1 MARAADQQRFQLQDL
16 VLKVKGSVDRKKW
29 NEDRYIGFLDEL
41 CGDREYQKQAIL
53 TALRYVLGGEYQNLE
68 QLARENWDNNEV
80 LRDRYGSWKNCHG
93 HLQFPDKLSATLD
106 LATGTGKSYVIY
118 GIATILLAEGV
129 VDRVL
134 VLCPSTTI
142 ERGLLDKFHDLAKN
156 SDLRAQLPPT
166 AKLSTPR
173 IIDASESIVEGTICV
188 ENRDAVYEHVRSSIR
203 DSLWGNGA
211 RVAVLN
217 DEAHHVANDPDA
229 KTKRWKEFLQNPEY
243 GFNIVLG
250 FSGTCYVNNEYFAD
264 VIYRF
269 SIREAME
276 QRFIKV
282 PRYVIGEVITGEE
295 DERWQL
301 IYNRHD
307 KIRGSL
313 AKRGIRPLTII
324 ITSNIKRCK
333 EVGRELREY
342 LVERGELSEDDAS
355 DRVLVVYNN
364 APDLSK
370 LKAVD
375 EKDNPVEWIVS
386 VSMLNE
392 GWDVK
397 RVFQIVPHE
406 ERAFNSKLLIAQVL
420 GRGLRVPENWKGE
433 QAEVTVFNHAAWATS
448 IQHLVNEVL
457 ENERRL
463 SSTVIPESEH
473 HFELHTLSYE
483 METKSEDAK
492 PRTSQFNILTGDIV
506 DLPSEAETVDVSIDF
521 ERALQGTRETWN
533 TAVRRQVHT
542 PEDVAWAMYEA
553 LRRLDME
560 TGTLPDPALHTH
572 YAKDYPFERLLNIVK
587 RSLKGDT
594 MVSEKNKQRL
604 LSAIGTARRPG
615 SRRVRYDFSPKQLV
629 NISTKDRPSDSVSA
643 AVLRRGEKVLFY
655 TEGSEDHIPD
665 EEIEFFEEV
674 VEQDSDFKKW
684 EVRNR
689 HDYKTPLNLAIADAG
704 PERDFMRE
712 LVRPS
717 NAERITAWIKST
729 STRFYSISYSWR
741 KGDHPIRR
749 EFNPDFFIKVGGLIL
764 VIEIKDDEELRDPSV
779 ENIKKNEF
787 AVTHFEKLNARL
799 KEEGIDI
806 EYRFHFIAPQD
817 VLEFFKRLREG
828 TIAEYRSNL
837 DWKLKDALKA
847 TNN

>member
-1 MARAADQQRFQLQDL
+1 MPRVADQQQFQLQDL
-16 VLKVKGSVDRKKW
+16 VLNVKTSVDRNRW
-29 NEDRYIGFLDEL
+29 NEDRYAAFLDEL
-41 CGDREYQKQAIL
+41 CREREYQKQAIL
-53 TALRYVLGGEYQNLE
+53 TALRYMLGGEYQNLE
-68 QLARENWDNNEV
+68 QLARENWDSNEV
-80 LRDRYGSWKNCHG
+80 LRDRYGSWKNFYN
-93 HLQFPDKLSATLD
+93 HLQFPDNLSATLD

-118 GIATILLAEGV
+118 GIASILLAEGA

-156 SDLRAQLPPT
+156 ADLRALLPAT
-166 AKLSTPR
+166 AKITTPR
-173 IIDASESIVEGTICV
+173 IIDASETIVEGTICV

-229 KTKRWKEFLQNPEY
+229 RTKRWKEFLQNPEY
-243 GFNIVLG
+243 GFNTILG
-250 FSGTCYVNNEYFAD
+250 FSGTCYVDNEYFSD
-264 VIYRF
+264 VIFRY

-276 QRFIKV
+276 QKFVKV
-282 PRYVIGEVITGEE
+282 PRYVVGEVTTGEE

-301 IYNRHD
+301 IYNRHE
-307 KIRGSL
+307 KIRSTL
-313 AKRGIRPLTII
+313 SKRDIRPLTII
-324 ITSNIKRCK
+324 VTANIRRCK
-333 EVGRELREY
+333 LVGQELREF
-342 LVERGELSEDDAS
+342 LVEQAGLSEEEALE
-355 DRVLVVYNN
+355 RVLVVYNN
-364 APDLSK
+364 APDVPK
-370 LKAVD
+370 LRRVD
-375 EKDNPVEWIVS
+375 DKDSQVEWIVS

-420 GRGLRVPENWKGE
+420 GRGLRVPEDWKGE
-433 QAEVTVFNHAAWATS
+433 QPEVTVFNHAAWATS

-463 SSTVIPESEH
+463 TSRVVPDSPF

-506 DLPSEAETVDVSIDF
+506 DLPSEADTVGVSIDF
-521 ERALQGTRETWN
+521 ERAIQGTRETWN

-542 PEDVAWAMYEA
+542 PEDVAWAMYDA

-560 TGTLPDPALHTH
+560 TASLPDPALHTH
-572 YAKDYPFERLLNIVK
+572 YVKDYPYERLLNIVK

-604 LSAIGTARRPG
+604 LAAIGTARRPG
-615 SRRVRYDFSPKQLV
+615 SKRVRYDFSPKELLT
-629 NISTKDRPSDSVSA
+629 ISTKDRPADSVSA
-643 AVLRRGEKVLFY
+643 AMLRRGDKVLFY
-655 TEGSEDHIPD
+655 TEGTEENLSD
-665 EEIEFFEEV
+665 EEVEFFEEV
-674 VEQDSDFKKW
+674 AEQDSDYKKW

-689 HDYKTPLNLAIADAG
+689 YDFKTPLNLAIADAG
-704 PERDFMRE
+704 TERNFMRE
-712 LVRPS
+712 LVRPT
-717 NAERITAWIKST
+717 NTAKIDAWIKST
-729 STRFYSISYSWR
+729 SMRFYSINYSWR

-749 EFNPDFFIKVGGLIL
+749 DFNPDFFIKIGKLVL
-764 VIEIKDDEELRDPSV
+764 VIEIKDDTELRDPSI
-779 ENIKKNEF
+779 ENIKKNES
-787 AVTHFEKLNARL
+787 AVAHFIKLNARL
-799 KEEGIDI
+799 KVEGIDV
-806 EYRFHFIAPQD
+806 EYLFHFIAPAD
-817 VLEFFKRLREG
+817 MTEFFQRIREG
-828 TIAEYRSNL
+828 TIDEYRSNL
-837 DWKLKDALKA
+837 DWRLSGAVV
-847 TNN
+847 TTGE

>member
-1 MARAADQQRFQLQDL
+1 MPRIADQQRFQLQDL
-16 VLKVKGSVDRKKW
+16 VLKVKTSVDRAKW
-29 NEDRYIGFLDEL
+29 NEDRYASFLDEL
-41 CGDREYQKQAIL
+41 CGEREYQKQAIL
-53 TALRYVLGGEYQNLE
+53 TALRYVLGGEYRHLE
-68 QLARENWDNNEV
+68 ELARENWGDKEV
-80 LRDRYGSWKNCHG
+80 LRDRYGSWKNFNN

-118 GIATILLAEGV
+118 GIAAILLAEGA

-156 SDLRAQLPPT
+156 ADLRALLPAT
-166 AKLSTPR
+166 AKITIPR
-173 IIDASESIVEGTICV
+173 IIDASETIVEGTICV

-243 GFNIVLG
+243 GFNTILG
-250 FSGTCYVNNEYFAD
+250 FSGTCYVDNEYFSD
-264 VIYRF
+264 VIYRY

-276 QRFIKV
+276 QKFIKI
-282 PRYVIGEVITGEE
+282 PRYVVGEVITGEE

-301 IYNRHD
+301 LYNRHE
-307 KIRGSL
+307 KIRSSL
-313 AKRGIRPLTII
+313 TKRGIRPLTII
-324 ITSNIKRCK
+324 VTSNIKKCK
-333 EVGRELREY
+333 QVGQELREF
-342 LVERGELSEDDAS
+342 LVEQGHLTEEQALES
-355 DRVLVVYNN
+355 VLVVYNN
-364 APDLSK
+364 APDVPK
-370 LKAVD
+370 LRGVD
-375 EKDNPVEWIVS
+375 EKGNLVEWIVS

-420 GRGLRVPENWKGE
+420 GRGLRVPEDWKGD

-463 SSTVIPESEH
+463 TSRIVPDSPH

-483 METKSEDAK
+483 METKSEDSK
-492 PRTSQFNILTGDIV
+492 PRSSPYNILTGDIV
-506 DLPSEAETVDVSIDF
+506 DLPSEAETVEVSIDF
-521 ERALQGTRETWN
+521 ERAIQGTRETWN

-542 PEDVAWAMYEA
+542 PEDVAWAMYDA

-560 TGTLPDPALHTH
+560 TATLTDLALHTH
-572 YAKDYPFERLLNIVK
+572 YAKDYPYERLLNIVK

-604 LSAIGTARRPG
+604 LSAIGTARRTG
-615 SRRVRYDFSPKQLV
+615 SKRVRYDFSPKQLLTI
-629 NISTKDRPSDSVSA
+629 NTKERPADSVSA
-643 AVLRRGEKVLFY
+643 AQLRRGEKVVFY
-655 TEGSEDHIPD
+655 TEGTEDNLSD
-665 EEIEFFEEV
+665 EEIEFFEELT
-674 VEQDSDFKKW
+674 EPDSDFKKW
-684 EVRNR
+684 PVKNR
-689 HDYKTPLNLAIADAG
+689 HDFKSPLNLAIADAG
-704 PERDFMRE
+704 TERDFMRE
-712 LVRPS
+712 LVKAV
-717 NAERITAWIKST
+717 NAEKIDTWIKST
-729 STRFYSISYSWR
+729 ATRFYSIAYSWR

-749 EFNPDFFIKVGGLIL
+749 DFNPDFFIKIGRLIL
-764 VIEIKDDEELRDPSV
+764 AIEIKDEGELRDPSI
-779 ENIKKNEF
+779 ENVKKNEY
-787 AVTHFEKLNARL
+787 AIAHFEKLNARL
-799 KEEGIDI
+799 KEEGIDV
-806 EYRFHFIAPQD
+806 EYRLHFIAPQD
-817 VLEFFKRLREG
+817 VLEFFKRIRED
-828 TIAEYRSNL
+828 TITDYRSKL
-837 DWKLKDALKA
+837 DWKLKEAVGSSGE
-847 TNN
+847 